1 MWSQKLVLDLLKLFQ
16 LNARTQE
23 TRKLPVLLRSQLY
36 QNPNQLWRL
45 KLVNLKL
52 VNLKLVSKPVTSKP
66 GTTQGENSSKNNS
79 SGAMDFATLMNKQIE
94 EFRNMMISNQQQMV
108 VWLEQIQTQN
118 KNRFT
123 KIEAEL
129 SSFIPAVNQRFRE
142 VERRVDKEETSSQ
155 ASVTEIEK

>member
-1 MWSQKLVLDLLKLFQ
+1 
-16 LNARTQE
+16 
-23 TRKLPVLLRSQLY
+23 
-36 QNPNQLWRL
+36 
-45 KLVNLKL
+45 
-52 VNLKLVSKPVTSKP
+52 
-66 GTTQGENSSKNNS
+66 
-79 SGAMDFATLMNKQIE
+79 MDFATLMNKQIE

-129 SSFIPAVNQRFRE
+129 SSFIPAVNQLFRE

>member
-1 MWSQKLVLDLLKLFQ
+1 
-16 LNARTQE
+16 
-23 TRKLPVLLRSQLY
+23 
-36 QNPNQLWRL
+36 
-45 KLVNLKL
+45 
-52 VNLKLVSKPVTSKP
+52 
-66 GTTQGENSSKNNS
+66 
-79 SGAMDFATLMNKQIE
+79 
-94 EFRNMMISNQQQMV
+94 MMISNQQQMV

-129 SSFIPAVNQRFRE
+129 SSFIPAVNQLFRE